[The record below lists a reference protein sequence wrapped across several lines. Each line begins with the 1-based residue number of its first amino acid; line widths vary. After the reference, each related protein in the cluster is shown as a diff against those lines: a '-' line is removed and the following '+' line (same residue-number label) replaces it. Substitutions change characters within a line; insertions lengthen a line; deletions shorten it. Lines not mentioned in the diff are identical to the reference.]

1 MGRAFLT
8 QLCAQG
14 SSFSALL
21 RVSMD
26 SWGDLVFGSLIVSEL
41 ICHRDLLISLMVVK
55 STGEPGVSASIRL
68 LLKEDI
74 SQSAS

>member
-1 MGRAFLT
+1 
-8 QLCAQG
+8 
-14 SSFSALL
+14 
-21 RVSMD
+21 MD